1 MERIKL
7 YCRTTSARG
16 TTNLRFRLTDGTT
29 VLYYSTGRKIPNKEL
44 SVFTPDGTLRPR
56 VTVYNP
62 KLKADIDEYM
72 KAINQAYFRMK
83 SKGMDMRSG
92 VLQAEVNK
100 VMNPDSTD
108 AILHPEGEE
117 NLIQR
122 YYRYIE
128 EAYRDGI
135 IGYQR
140 HSQYLSKARRLE
152 RFLTIKGFSQIK
164 PVQFDSKMLM
174 DFRQFCFDEY
184 QYVKR
189 YPKLYP
195 KDGVHRY
202 PTQQISSNSV
212 VHEMKALK
220 AFFNEIENTD
230 EIFKSPFR
238 RISHERLKT
247 VMRVMYDEPFF
258 LRASELKK
266 VIETEVPEELQEA
279 KDMFVL
285 NCCLGCRI
293 GDFKNLSMDKVAVSP
308 EGIPYIHYIPH
319 KTMKIMENIIEIK
332 TPLVRVAYNIV
343 MRTRFSFNETGNDRY
358 TVALYNK
365 DLPKLLAY
373 CGIDRKVSK
382 FNETLGE
389 NEYFPLY
396 ELATSRLARKTHVD
410 MMSKVQV
417 NIYAAGLHAEG
428 SEAVHRYTNMEIE
441 DRFALMNV
449 AFGQRPYR
457 VNPDLTLVKRGR
469 PKAEPKVEE
478 TQPEKRR
485 PGRPRKV
492 KDLSASPSSE
502 PTNSTM
508 KTSTSPTPMTSS
520 LKTSTVPSTEVPVK
534 RRPGRPRKIKTALQQ
549 DVLVTTGM
557 PAKPR
562 KKPVRPKKV
571 KPEEVVAEAPAPVIT
586 PEPQETPA
594 PVKRRPGRPRKTTI
608 PE

>member
-16 TTNLRFRLTDGTT
+16 TTNLRFRLTDRAVT
-29 VLYYSTGRKIPNKEL
+29 LYYSTGRKVPNNEL
-44 SVFTPDGTLRPR
+44 AVFTPDGTLRPR
-56 VTVYNP
+56 VSIYNP
-62 KLKADIDEYM
+62 KLKSDIEEYM
-72 KAINQAYFRMK
+72 AAINKAYFRMK
-83 SKGMDMRSG
+83 SKGMDMRSE
-92 VLQAEVNK
+92 VLQSEVSK

-117 NLIQR
+117 NLMQR
-122 YYRYIE
+122 YYRYVE

-152 RFLTIKGFSQIK
+152 RFLAIKGFSQIK
-164 PVQFDSKMLM
+164 PTQFDIKMLM

-202 PTQQISSNSV
+202 PTQPISSNSV

-220 AFFNEIENTD
+220 AFFNELENTD

-238 RISHERLKT
+238 KISHERLKT

-266 VIETEVPEELQEA
+266 VIDTEVPEELQEA
-279 KDMFVL
+279 KDQFVL

-293 GDFKNLSMDKVAVSP
+293 GDFKNLSMSKVSVSP
-308 EGIPYIHYIPH
+308 EGIPYVHYIPS
-319 KTMKIMENIIEIK
+319 KTKKIMENVIEIK
-332 TPLVRVAYNIV
+332 TPLIRVAYNIV
-343 MRTRFSFNETGNDRY
+343 MRTKFAFNETGNDRY
-358 TVALYNK
+358 TVSLYNK
-365 DLPKLLAY
+365 QLPRLLAF
-373 CGIDRKVSK
+373 CGIDRQVSK
-382 FNETLGE
+382 YNENLGE

-428 SEAVHRYTNMEIE
+428 SDAVHRYTNLEIE

-469 PKAEPKVEE
+469 PKSAPTKVEA
-478 TQPEKRR
+478 QPEKRR

-492 KDLSASPSSE
+492 KDESASTSSAKTTSATR
-502 PTNSTM
+502 TNST
-508 KTSTSPTPMTSS
+508 SPILPIASS
-520 LKTSTVPSTEVPVK
+520 SASMEPSQPVK
-534 RRPGRPRKIKTALQQ
+534 RKPGRPRKIKNAAVQERI
-549 DVLVTTGM
+549 LVTTGQ

-562 KKPVRPKKV
+562 KKPGRPKKTD
-571 KPEEVVAEAPAPVIT
+571 IDTT
-586 PEPQETPA
+586 PEPISTPSTE
-594 PVKRRPGRPRKTTI
+594 KRRPGRPRKTT
-608 PE
+608 E

>member
-29 VLYYSTGRKIPNKEL
+29 VLYYSTGRKVPNHEL
-44 SVFTPDGTLRPR
+44 AVFTPDGTLRPR
-56 VTVYNP
+56 VTVYNV
-62 KLKADIDEYM
+62 KLKSDIAEYM
-72 KAINQAYFRMK
+72 DAINKAYFRMK
-83 SKGMDMRSG
+83 NKGMDMRSE

-108 AILHPEGEE
+108 AILHPDAEE
-117 NLIQR
+117 NLMQR

-128 EAYRDGI
+128 ESYRDGI

-152 RFLTIKGFSQIK
+152 RFLTIKGYSQIM
-164 PVQFDSKMLM
+164 PAQFDVKMLM

-184 QYVKR
+184 QYVRR

-202 PTQQISSNSV
+202 PTQPISSNTV

-220 AFFNEIENTD
+220 AFFNELENTD

-238 RISHERLKT
+238 KISHERLKT

-266 VIETEVPEELQEA
+266 IIDTEVPEELQDA
-279 KDMFVL
+279 KDQFVL

-293 GDFKNLSMDKVAVSP
+293 GDFKNLSMDKVQVSP
-308 EGIPYIHYIPH
+308 EGIPYVHYIPH
-319 KTMKIMENIIEIK
+319 KTMKIMENMIEIK

-343 MRTRFSFNETGNDRY
+343 MRTRFAFNETGNDRY
-358 TVALYNK
+358 TVSLYNK
-365 DLPKLLAY
+365 QLPKLLAL
-373 CGIDRKVSK
+373 CGIDRKVSQ

-428 SEAVHRYTNMEIE
+428 SEAVHRYTNLEIE

-478 TQPEKRR
+478 EPVPVKRR

-492 KDLSASPSSE
+492 KDASALMNSE
-502 PTNSTM
+502 PMSSQTRTS
-508 KTSTSPTPMTSS
+508 STSPMAMTASS
-520 LKTSTVPSTEVPVK
+520 SPSTAPTEPVK
-534 RRPGRPRKIKTALQQ
+534 RKPGRPRKVKSAPELPPKI
-549 DVLVTTGM
+549 LVTTGQ

-562 KKPVRPKKV
+562 RKPGRPKKS
-571 KPEEVVAEAPAPVIT
+571 EQAETEQPR
-586 PEPQETPA
+586 
-594 PVKRRPGRPRKTTI
+594 RRPGRPRKTTENE
-608 PE
+608 P

>member
-16 TTNLRFRLTDGTT
+16 TSNLRFRLTDGGVT
-29 VLYYSTGRKIPNKEL
+29 LYLSTGRKIPNREL
-44 SVFTPDGTLRPR
+44 AVFTPDGTLRPR

-62 KLKADIDEYM
+62 KLKADIEEYFD
-72 KAINQAYFRMK
+72 AINKAYYRMK
-83 SKGMDMRSG
+83 SKGMDMRSE
-92 VLQAEVNK
+92 VLKQEVSK

-117 NLIQR
+117 TLMQR

-128 EAYRDGI
+128 ESYRDNI

-140 HSQYLSKARRLE
+140 HSQYLTKARRLE
-152 RFLTIKGFSQIK
+152 RFLIIKGHSQIM
-164 PVQFDSKMLM
+164 PVQFDVKMLM
-174 DFRQFCFDEY
+174 DFREFCFKEY
-184 QYVKR
+184 EYVKR

-202 PTQQISSNSV
+202 PTQRISSNTV

-220 AFFNEIENTD
+220 AFFNELENTD

-238 RISHERLKT
+238 KISHERYKS

-258 LRASELKK
+258 LRAAELKK
-266 VIETEVPEELQEA
+266 IIDTEVPEELQEA
-279 KDMFVL
+279 KDIFVL
-285 NCCLGCRI
+285 NCCIGCRI
-293 GDFKNLSMDKVAVSP
+293 GDFKNLNMSKIEVSP
-308 EGIPYIHYIPH
+308 EGIPYAHYVPQ
-319 KTMKIMENIIEIK
+319 KTKKIMENVIEIK
-332 TPLVRVAYNIV
+332 TPLVRIAYNII
-343 MRTRFSFNETGNDRY
+343 MRTRFAFNETGNDRY

-365 DLPKLLAY
+365 QLPELLKF
-373 CGIDRKVSK
+373 CGIDRKVPK
-382 FNETLGE
+382 YNENLGD

-410 MMSKVQV
+410 IMTKVQV

-449 AFGQRPYR
+449 AFGQKPYR

-469 PKAEPKVEE
+469 PKSEE
-478 TQPEKRR
+478 KKKLEEQEAPKRR

-492 KDLSASPSSE
+492 KDESASTLSAQPSSRKRR
-502 PTNSTM
+502 TIAVSSTTTSSSSP
-508 KTSTSPTPMTSS
+508 TSTAPMP
-520 LKTSTVPSTEVPVK
+520 LEPVK
-534 RRPGRPRKIKTALQQ
+534 RKPGRPRTIKNQEPEKILI
-549 DVLVTTGM
+549 TTGR

-562 KKPVRPKKV
+562 KQATRPKK
-571 KPEEVVAEAPAPVIT
+571 EVLEAEAAATPSPTQAP
-586 PEPQETPA
+586 E
-594 PVKRRPGRPRKTTI
+594 KRRRGRPRKTTGSSD
-608 PE
+608 